1 MTNQSSET
9 CDTCG
14 CAVLDC
20 KTNAAQSAQDYLMLL
35 AVATDIAPGAAQ
47 SIHNV
52 LNGWRTHALS
62 TCDPLAIY

>member
-1 MTNQSSET
+1 MTKLNSET
-9 CDTCG
+9 CNTCG

-20 KTNAAQSAQDYLMLL
+20 KTNAALSTQDYLVLV
-35 AVATDIAPGAAQ
+35 AVATEIAPGAAQ